1 MNVKYYNYLAQ
12 RMLDEQNN
20 RGDLY
25 YELPDGRL
33 MKSDEYDK
41 YLDAVIP
48 DNPAE
53 AWAWALEQ
61 IRQGRPKKE
70 PIND

>member
-12 RMLDEQNN
+12 RMLDEKNN
-20 RGDLY
+20 REDLY

-33 MKSDEYDK
+33 MKPDEYDK
-41 YLDAVIP
+41 YLDADIP

-53 AWAWALEQ
+53 AWAWALEKL
-61 IRQGRPKKE
+61 RKGKE
-70 PIND
+70 TIS

>member
-1 MNVKYYNYLAQ
+1 MNVKYYNHLAQ

-25 YELPDGRL
+25 YELQDGRL
-33 MKSDEYDK
+33 MKPEEYEK
-41 YLDAVIP
+41 YLDADIP

-61 IRQGRPKKE
+61 IRQGMIKKE
-70 PIND
+70 PISD

>member
-25 YELPDGRL
+25 CELPDGRL
-33 MKSDEYDK
+33 MKPDEYDK

-53 AWAWALEQ
+53 AWAWALGKIKEGNVRK
-61 IRQGRPKKE
+61 RQQR
-70 PIND
+70 